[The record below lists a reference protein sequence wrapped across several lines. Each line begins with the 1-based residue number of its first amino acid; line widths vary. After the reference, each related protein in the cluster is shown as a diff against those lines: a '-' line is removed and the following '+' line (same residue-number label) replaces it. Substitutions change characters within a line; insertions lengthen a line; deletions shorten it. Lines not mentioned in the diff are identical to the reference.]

1 MLLILIFAFLA
12 GLVTILSYSILP
24 VITPLLPPNDRL
36 DKSRAVAILTGWLVS
51 FVACFTA
58 LTLFMQHFGLQATA
72 VRYTAVLL
80 IGFFGFVLV
89 LPTFSLLF
97 AKCVALFTKWN
108 TDLLFSPNIEEEKR
122 GGILLGGML
131 GLTWAPFAWLILAAC
146 ATLMTTQ
153 HVTAVSTLL
162 ACIYSLGVGV
172 PLFLFASGTRPFID
186 EAPTYVDYADKA
198 RQVIG
203 GLMIVTAAIFAYNW
217 DTFFEHAVLHD
228 LPDMQIENQAWVDK
242 QLQPLRSPNP
252 SFPNQ
257 DQDPFSR
264 IISTASVDITPAIYL
279 GYERGNSLMQTPQLL
294 PDLTYSY
301 NDRFDTIG
309 LNQVGL
315 KGKWEAHANDILSQ
329 SNTSQLKVNFK
340 ADRVYLVLGGKSEL
354 PIQLQLDGKPIPANY
369 HSSDANDTGDIFV
382 DKSRLYQ
389 LLNLKGENGRHELV
403 LTIPQGI
410 KVYAFTF
417 SGKE

>member
-1 MLLILIFAFLA
+1 MFLILIFAFLA

-36 DKSRAVAILTGWLVS
+36 DKSRAIAILMGWLVS
-51 FVACFTA
+51 FALCFTA
-58 LTLFMQHFGLQATA
+58 LTLFMQQFGLQATV

-97 AKCVALFTKWN
+97 AKFVALFISWN
-108 TDLLFSPNIEEEKR
+108 TDLLFSPKIGEEKK
-122 GGILLGGML
+122 GGFLLGGML
-131 GLTWAPFAWLILAAC
+131 GLAWAPFAWLILAAF
-146 ATLMTTQ
+146 ATLVTTQ
-153 HVTAVSTLL
+153 HVIVVSTLL
-162 ACIYSLGVGV
+162 ACIYSLGVGI
-172 PLFLFASGTRPFID
+172 PLFLFTSGTRPFID
-186 EAPTYVDYADKA
+186 DAATYVDYADKA
-198 RQVIG
+198 RQLIG
-203 GLMIVTAAIFAYNW
+203 GMMIAMAAIFAYNW
-217 DTFFEHAVLHD
+217 DTFFEHTILHD
-228 LPDMQIENQAWVDK
+228 LPDIQIENPTWVEK
-242 QLQPLRSPNP
+242 QLQPLRSPSP

-257 DQDPFSR
+257 DQDPFSKT
-264 IISTASVDITPAIYL
+264 ISTVSVDVTPAIYL
-279 GYERGNSLMQTPQLL
+279 GYERGNSLMQTSQLL

-315 KGKWEAHANDILSQ
+315 KGKWEAHANNILSQ

-354 PIQLQLDGKPIPANY
+354 PIQLQLDGKPIPTHY
-369 HSSDANDTGDIFV
+369 YSNDLNDKGELYV

-389 LLNLKGENGRHELV
+389 LLNFKGEGGRHELV
-403 LTIPQGI
+403 LTIPQGL